1 MTKKL
6 PVVAPKD
13 AVESSESNHVPV
25 QRKRGRPRKVVK
37 EELPAEENK
46 LEEAKPLAV
55 ESLDTGKKRK
65 RPKIFVEQ
73 IESGPTSKGGL
84 GEEEALNLKVGRREG
99 SRRKSEPRRAAGAC
113 MDAF

>member
-6 PVVAPKD
+6 PLVASKD
-13 AVESSESNHVPV
+13 AVESSESTHVPV

-46 LEEAKPLAV
+46 PEETKTQLV
-55 ESLDTGKKRK
+55 ESLDSGKRK
-65 RPKIFVEQ
+65 RPKISAEQ
-73 IESGPTSKGGL
+73 TDSGPASKGGL
-84 GEEEALNLKVGRREG
+84 TEEESLKLKVGRREG

-113 MDAF
+113 MDTF